1 MSTHYLDIANKIRD
15 LQDILRE
22 YENELYEAER
32 KDDTAAATR
41 YRQLIRETENKI
53 DGMTN
58 SPYYNG

>member
-22 YENELYEAER
+22 YENKLYEAER
-32 KDDTAAATR
+32 KNDTAAVTR